1 MFIEQTVAQEM
12 KNKGENE
19 MAMLEKY
26 NEVKTAY
33 LSSLKT
39 LSQSAATYI
48 KYEGVLN
55 DFDNFLEQNY
65 ADCEQPDI
73 TPIMVLNYKEDLS
86 KRGVC
91 RNTMRHYLII
101 LRSFFKW
108 CVQHKFYAEQP
119 VFESD
124 IPKSER
130 IEYNLL
136 TEQQIETILRGEIPK
151 WSKMNTAKRNRALV
165 ILLIQSGLRVS
176 ELIDLKI
183 SDLDFEQHTIRVA
196 HGKGD
201 KLRYTTLPP
210 LAEQFVKEYL
220 NERYNGKCYVL
231 SDNLFANENGQP
243 FTRQNITQIVRAYVN
258 RTVGRNDI
266 GAHDL
271 RHAYASYMITHGMT
285 LEDIQELLGH
295 SSYATTVI
303 YASHLC
309 PKRISKNANNI
320 WSNIY

>member
-1 MFIEQTVAQEM
+1 M
-12 KNKGENE
+12 KTI
-19 MAMLEKY
+19 EKY
-26 NEVKTAY
+26 NKIKTAY

-39 LSQSAATYI
+39 VTQSAATCD
-48 KYEGVLN
+48 KYDGILN
-55 DFDNFLEQNY
+55 DFGNFLEQSYTN
-65 ADCEQPDI
+65 CEQSDI
-73 TPIMVLNYKEDLS
+73 SPIMVLAYKEELNRRNV
-86 KRGVC
+86 K

-124 IPKSER
+124 IPKAER
-130 IEYNLL
+130 VEYDLL

-151 WSKMNTAKRNRALV
+151 WSKMSTAKRNRALV

-176 ELIDLKI
+176 ELTNLKI
-183 SDLDFEQHTIRVA
+183 NDLAFEQHAIKVS

-201 KLRYTTLPP
+201 KLRYTTLPD
-210 LAEQFVKEYL
+210 LSEHFIREYL
-220 NERYNGKCYVL
+220 DERFNGKYGGQ
-231 SDNLFANENGQP
+231 NEYLFANENGKP
-243 FTRQNITQIVRAYVN
+243 FTRQNVTQVVRAYVN
-258 RTVGRNDI
+258 RVVGRNDI

-271 RHAYASYMITHGMT
+271 RHAYASWLITHGT
-285 LEDIQELLGH
+285 QLEDIQALLGH

-309 PKRISKNANNI
+309 PERISKNVNAVWNMA
-320 WSNIY
+320 

>member
-1 MFIEQTVAQEM
+1 MTAYEKF
-12 KNKGENE
+12 NE
-19 MAMLEKY
+19 I
-26 NEVKTAY
+26 KTAY

-39 LSQSAATYI
+39 LSQSEATYD
-48 KYEGVLN
+48 KYETVLN
-55 DFDNFLEQNY
+55 DFGKWLEQNPT
-65 ADCEQPDI
+65 EQTDI
-73 TPIMVLNYKEDLS
+73 TSVAILS
-86 KRGVC
+86 YSRAVKDRGAKN
-91 RNTMRHYLII
+91 NTLRHYLII
-101 LRSFFKW
+101 LRTFFKW
-108 CVQHKFYAEQP
+108 CVAHKFYAEQP
-119 VFESD
+119 VLKSD

-130 IEYNLL
+130 VEYDLL

-151 WSKMNTAKRNRALV
+151 WSKMATAKRNRALV

-176 ELIDLKI
+176 ELIDLNI

-210 LAEQFVKEYL
+210 LSEQFIMEYL
-220 NERYNGKCYVL
+220 DERFNGNYDSPNEY
-231 SDNLFANENGQP
+231 LFANENGGP

-258 RTVGRNDI
+258 RAVGRNDI

-271 RHAYASYMITHGMT
+271 RHAYASLLLTKGAG
-285 LEDIQELLGH
+285 LEQIQQALGH

-309 PKRISKNANNI
+309 PKRVSQDLNKLL
-320 WSNIY
+320 S

>member
-1 MFIEQTVAQEM
+1 MFIEQADAID
-12 KNKGENE
+12 KGELN
-19 MAMLEKY
+19 MTIYSKY
-26 NEVKTAY
+26 NEVRNAY
-33 LSSLKT
+33 LSSLKMIT
-39 LSQSAATYI
+39 QSVATYD
-48 KYEGVLN
+48 KYETVLN
-55 DFDNFLEQNY
+55 DFGKFLEQN
-65 ADCEQPDI
+65 CGKVEQTDI
-73 TPIMVLNYKEDLS
+73 SPLMVLNYKEEAT
-86 KRGVC
+86 KRGIK
-91 RNTMRHYLII
+91 RNTLRHYLII

-108 CVQHKFYAEQP
+108 CVEHKFYAEQP
-119 VFESD
+119 IFESD

-151 WSKMNTAKRNRALV
+151 WSKMATAKRNRALV
-165 ILLIQSGLRVS
+165 ILLIQSGLRIS
-176 ELIDLKI
+176 ELINLRIK
-183 SDLDFEQHTIRVA
+183 DLDFEQHTIRVS

-220 NERYNGKCYVL
+220 DERFNGNYDSQNEH
-231 SDNLFANENGQP
+231 LFANENGEP

-258 RTVGRNDI
+258 RTIGRNDI

-285 LEDIQELLGH
+285 LEDIQKLLGH

>member
-1 MFIEQTVAQEM
+1 MTIYS
-12 KNKGENE
+12 
-19 MAMLEKY
+19 KY
-26 NEVKTAY
+26 NEVRNAY
-33 LSSLKT
+33 LSSLKMIT
-39 LSQSAATYI
+39 QSVATYD
-48 KYEGVLN
+48 KYETVLN
-55 DFDNFLEQNY
+55 DFGKFLEQN
-65 ADCEQPDI
+65 CGKVEQTDI
-73 TPIMVLNYKEDLS
+73 PPLMVLNYKEEAT
-86 KRGVC
+86 KRGIK
-91 RNTMRHYLII
+91 RNTLRHYLII

-108 CVQHKFYAEQP
+108 CVEHKFYAEQP
-119 VFESD
+119 IFESD

-151 WSKMNTAKRNRALV
+151 WSKLATAKRNRALV

-183 SDLDFEQHTIRVA
+183 SDLDFEQHTIRVS

-201 KLRYTTLPP
+201 KLRYTTLPS

-220 NERYNGKCYVL
+220 DERFNGNYDSQNEH
-231 SDNLFANENGQP
+231 LFANENGEP

-258 RTVGRNDI
+258 RTIGRNDI

-271 RHAYASYMITHGMT
+271 RHAYASLLLTKGAG
-285 LEDIQELLGH
+285 LEQIQQSLGH

-309 PKRISKNANNI
+309 PKRVSQDLNKLL
-320 WSNIY
+320 S

>member
-1 MFIEQTVAQEM
+1 MTIYS
-12 KNKGENE
+12 
-19 MAMLEKY
+19 KY
-26 NEVKTAY
+26 NEVRNAY
-33 LSSLKT
+33 LSSLKMIT
-39 LSQSAATYI
+39 QSVATYD
-48 KYEGVLN
+48 KYETVLN
-55 DFDNFLEQNY
+55 DFGKFLELS
-65 ADCEQPDI
+65 CGKVEQTDI
-73 TPIMVLNYKEDLS
+73 SPLMILNYKEEAT
-86 KRGVC
+86 KRGIK
-91 RNTMRHYLII
+91 RNTLRHYLII

-108 CVQHKFYAEQP
+108 CVEHKFYTEQP
-119 VFESD
+119 IFESD

-130 IEYNLL
+130 VEYDLL

-151 WSKMNTAKRNRALV
+151 WSKMATAKRNRALV

-176 ELIDLKI
+176 ELINLRIK
-183 SDLDFEQHTIRVA
+183 DLDFEQHTIRVA

-220 NERYNGKCYVL
+220 DERFMGNYDGQNAY
-231 SDNLFANENGQP
+231 LFANENEEP

-258 RTVGRNDI
+258 RAVGRNDI

-271 RHAYASYMITHGMT
+271 RHAYASLLLTKGAG
-285 LEDIQELLGH
+285 LESIQQSLGH

-309 PKRISKNANNI
+309 PKRVSQDLNKLL
-320 WSNIY
+320 S

>member
-1 MFIEQTVAQEM
+1 MFIEQADAID
-12 KNKGENE
+12 KGELN
-19 MAMLEKY
+19 MTIYSKY
-26 NEVKTAY
+26 NEVRNAY
-33 LSSLKT
+33 LSSLKMIT
-39 LSQSAATYI
+39 QSVATYD
-48 KYEGVLN
+48 KYETVLN
-55 DFDNFLEQNY
+55 DFGKFLEQN
-65 ADCEQPDI
+65 CGKVEQTDI
-73 TPIMVLNYKEDLS
+73 PPLMVLNYKEEAT
-86 KRGVC
+86 KRGIK
-91 RNTMRHYLII
+91 RNTLRHYLII

-108 CVQHKFYAEQP
+108 CVEHKFYAEQP
-119 VFESD
+119 IFESD

-151 WSKMNTAKRNRALV
+151 WSKLATAKRNRALV

-183 SDLDFEQHTIRVA
+183 SDLDFEQHTIRVS

-201 KLRYTTLPP
+201 KLRYTTLPS

-220 NERYNGKCYVL
+220 DERFNGNYDSQNEH
-231 SDNLFANENGQP
+231 LFANENGEP

-258 RTVGRNDI
+258 RTIGRNDI

-271 RHAYASYMITHGMT
+271 RHAYASLLLTKGAG
-285 LEDIQELLGH
+285 LEQIQQSLGH

-309 PKRISKNANNI
+309 PKRVSQDLNKLL
-320 WSNIY
+320 S

>member
-1 MFIEQTVAQEM
+1 MTTT
-12 KNKGENE
+12 
-19 MAMLEKY
+19 EKY
-26 NEVKTAY
+26 DEIKTAY

-39 LSQSAATYI
+39 LSQSVATYD

-55 DFDNFLEQNY
+55 DFGSFLEKNC
-65 ADCEQPDI
+65 AETEQPDI
-73 TPIMVLNYKEDLS
+73 SPIMVLAYKEELNGRS
-86 KRGVC
+86 VC

-108 CVQHKFYAEQP
+108 CVQHKFYSEQP

-124 IPKSER
+124 IPKAER
-130 IEYNLL
+130 VEYDLL

-151 WSKMNTAKRNRALV
+151 WSKMSTAKRNRALV

-176 ELIDLKI
+176 ELTNLKI
-183 SDLDFEQHTIRVA
+183 SDLDFECEKPTICVK

-210 LAEQFVKEYL
+210 RAEQFIKEYL
-220 NERYNGKCYVL
+220 DERFNGNYGGQNEY
-231 SDNLFANENGQP
+231 LFANENGQP
-243 FTRQNITQIVRAYVN
+243 FTRQNVTQVVRAYVN
-258 RTVGRNDI
+258 RVIGRNDI

-271 RHAYASYMITHGMT
+271 RHAYASLLLTKGAG
-285 LEDIQELLGH
+285 LEQIQQTLGH

-309 PKRISKNANNI
+309 PKRVSQDLNKLLC
-320 WSNIY
+320 

>member
-1 MFIEQTVAQEM
+1 MTTI
-12 KNKGENE
+12 
-19 MAMLEKY
+19 EKY
-26 NEVKTAY
+26 NEIKTAY

-39 LSQSAATYI
+39 LSQSVATYD

-55 DFDNFLEQNY
+55 DFGNFLEQNY
-65 ADCEQPDI
+65 AETEQLDI
-73 TPIMVLNYKEDLS
+73 SPIMVLAYKEELNR
-86 KRGVC
+86 RGVC

-108 CVQHKFYAEQP
+108 CVQHKFYTEQP

-124 IPKSER
+124 IPKAER
-130 IEYNLL
+130 VEYDLL
-136 TEQQIETILRGEIPK
+136 TEQQIEAILHGEIPK

-176 ELIDLKI
+176 ELINLTI
-183 SDLDFEQHTIRVA
+183 GDLDFEQHAIKVA

-201 KLRYTTLPP
+201 KLRYTTLPD
-210 LAEQFVKEYL
+210 LSEHFIKEYL
-220 NERYNGKCYVL
+220 NERFNGNYGGQ
-231 SDNLFANENGQP
+231 NGYLFANESGKP
-243 FTRQNITQIVRAYVN
+243 FTRQNVTQVVRAYVN
-258 RTVGRNDI
+258 RVIGRNDI

-271 RHAYASYMITHGMT
+271 RHGYASYLLTHNVS
-285 LEDIQELLGH
+285 LEDIQALLGH

-309 PKRISKNANNI
+309 PERISKNVNAVWNMAQ
-320 WSNIY
+320 